1 MDQQL
6 LETIVNSL
14 TEIAKEKAFIT
25 IDDLM
30 DVLDEFNVPITKTDH
45 IAAIINGMG
54 LRIFDHIPSEEELLA
69 LSQETD
75 DTKDPDYAQIDYES
89 LFREILEMDP
99 GLEGLISYIREVRP
113 AQHGEANYIFRHM
126 SEDGKKR
133 IFDMSLRAVVRI
145 AYGVAKSEGYELA
158 DLIQEGACGL
168 LAAIDKY
175 DVNDESVFGSYA
187 NFWIFQYIS
196 RCTSFRRNDCYYPVH
211 MSDTIKKV
219 IDTLLKYGY
228 LEEEDEFEDY
238 EDLIARLASDC
249 SLDPEQVGRI
259 LVYLKYPVSIDELK
273 EYEDDGDTTFTD
285 NGHFEEAMIEDVA
298 RKIQRESIENALS
311 DRLKERQQEII
322 KLRYGFYDGRCYT
335 LEECGAKF
343 GLTRERIRQIEGK
356 SLRNL
361 NHYFKTVKKSKA

>member
-14 TEIAKEKAFIT
+14 TEIVKEKTFIT

-69 LSQETD
+69 LSQED
-75 DTKDPDYAQIDYES
+75 DETRNPDYAQIDYEA
-89 LFREILEMDP
+89 LFHEILEMDP
-99 GLEGLISYIREVRP
+99 GLKGLISYIREVRP
-113 AQHGEANYIFRHM
+113 AQHGEANYIFRHI
-126 SEDGKKR
+126 SEEGKKR
-133 IFDMSLRAVVRI
+133 IFDMSLRAVVRT
-145 AYGVAKSEGYELA
+145 AYGVAKSEGFELA

-168 LAAIDKY
+168 LTAIDKY
-175 DVNDESVFGSYA
+175 DVDDDSVFGSYA

-196 RCTSFRRNDCYYPVH
+196 RYTSFRRNGCYYPVH
-211 MSDTIKKV
+211 MSDTVKKV
-219 IDTLLKYGY
+219 VDTLLKYGY
-228 LEEEDEFEDY
+228 LEEEDDFE
-238 EDLIARLASDC
+238 EREALITRLSVDC
-249 SLDPEQVGRI
+249 GLEPEQIDRI
-259 LVYLKYPVSIDELK
+259 LIYLKYPISIDEVK

-285 NGHFEEAMIEDVA
+285 NGHFEEAMFEDIA

-311 DRLKERQQEII
+311 VRLKERQQEII

-343 GLTRERIRQIEGK
+343 NLTRERIRQLENK
-356 SLRNL
+356 ALRNL
-361 NHYFKTVKKSKA
+361 NYYFKTVKRSKG